1 MKCDKCGKD
10 IDSEEEPAIVLRLRD
25 IYPYA
30 ERTLGKY
37 YGTKANVN
45 GVLTWAFC
53 FECVLHK
60 FLGGELT
67 VEDTIRTEVS
77 LSSLLSNYPERLKQR
92 RKSRSLTLEQL
103 GGMSGLTASAI
114 ARIERG
120 ERTPSIDTVTK
131 LEKVLERKDDDT
143 G

>member
-10 IDSEEEPAIVLRLRD
+10 IDYEGEPAIVLQLQD
-25 IYPYA
+25 AYPYA

-67 VEDTIRTEVS
+67 VEDTIRTKDS
-77 LSSLLSNYPERLKQR
+77 LSSILSNYPERLKQR
-92 RKSRSLTLEQL
+92 RKGRGLTLNQL
-103 GGMSGLTASAI
+103 GQMSGVTASAI
-114 ARIERG
+114 ARIEKE
-120 ERTPSIDTVTK
+120 ERAPSILTVLK
-131 LEKVLERKDDDT
+131 IEKVLEERGDNT
-143 G
+143 R